1 MRLREKQF
9 FKNMI
14 PSDLKYH
21 LKQVYKLSNFRYQQE
36 EIISEIIEKR
46 AVAAFLPTGA
56 GKTLLYQFPTTYNRI
71 KTVVISPLIA
81 LIQDQYNRAQ
91 NLKITS
97 FLMHG
102 QLTKEE
108 NKKNLDGF
116 LTNQM
121 AILFL
126 SPERWNSSVRAICE
140 ERKLEIMLVIDEA
153 HCMSTWGKSFRPD
166 YIEITYKY
174 NYFGFFKLLV
184 LSATPTS
191 DLMQIIRQQFQIEDI
206 SVFMG
211 DLYRSNLAYAVKV
224 VDDQLLFL
232 SDMLSAIK
240 EPAIIYVQNRKMVEK
255 LAEFFNGKSIST
267 SFFHAGLSVEEKN
280 KQTKFFMEDQVKV
293 MIATS
298 AFGMGIDKPNIR
310 YVLHLEMPSKVEDY
324 LQESGRAGRDG
335 KKSFAYLIL
344 EKSIFEQARRAPKI
358 LTDIRESWIKS
369 MRFYQHEFNPSI
381 PKNNTAKK
389 ILLSLLNENR
399 NLFKLENTDFQN
411 KSVYQVKLISDHFI
425 VSQIPPSVQDLLDLF
440 LHFYTGKIYF
450 EFLEV
455 DLELIAEKSYLP
467 SADIKKSFS
476 EAFEMGF
483 IQVKDAV
490 QKPKLE
496 FPLLWKISSGEG
508 LKVLA
513 TEMAEKIKQLENW
526 LDYSEEKSC
535 LSHNLVMQLTHSKK
549 EYNCGICSFCLSDK
563 TDEIMDAD
571 MEKMFNFMRR
581 NMHKV
586 SYPQLVQELS
596 TNWEKSDQKKYPV
609 AALNKMIQF
618 ALREKKIA
626 EIRTREAT
634 YFELKML

>member
-1 MRLREKQF
+1 MV
-9 FKNMI
+9 

-21 LKQVYKLSNFRYQQE
+21 LKQVYKLSNFRFQQE

-102 QLTKEE
+102 QLSKAE
-108 NKKNLDGF
+108 NQKNMEGF

-140 ERKLEIMLVIDEA
+140 DRKLEIMLVIDEA

-166 YIEITYKY
+166 YKEITYKY

-191 DLMQIIRQQFQIEDI
+191 DLMQLVRTQFQLDDI

-211 DLYRSNLAYAVKV
+211 DLYRSNLAYAVKI

-232 SDMLSAIK
+232 SEVLSAIK

-255 LAEFFNGKSIST
+255 LAEFFNDKSIAT
-267 SFFHAGLSVEEKN
+267 SFFHAGLTVEEKN
-280 KQTKFFMEDQVKV
+280 KQTKLFMEDKVKV
-293 MIATS
+293 MVATS

-324 LQESGRAGRDG
+324 LQESGRVGRDG

-344 EKSIFEQARRAPKI
+344 EKSVYEQARRAPKI
-358 LTDIRESWIKS
+358 LADMRESWIKS
-369 MRFYQHEFNPSI
+369 MRFYQHEFNPVI

-389 ILLSLLNENR
+389 ILLSVIGENR
-399 NLFKLENTDFQN
+399 NLFKLENSDFQ
-411 KSVYQVKLISDHFI
+411 KDSVYQVKLISDHFI
-425 VSQIPPSVQDLLDLF
+425 ESQISPSVQDLLDLF

-450 EFLEV
+450 EFAEV
-455 DLELIAEKSYLP
+455 DLELMAEKSYL
-467 SADIKKSFS
+467 SIGDIKKSFT
-476 EAFEMGF
+476 EAFETGF
-483 IQVKDAV
+483 IQVKDTV

-496 FPLLWKISSGEG
+496 FPLLWKMSSGEG

-513 TEMAEKIKQLENW
+513 TELSAKIKQLENW

-549 EYNCGICSFCLSDK
+549 EYHCGICSYCLNDK
-563 TDEIMDAD
+563 TEDIMDVD

-586 SYPQLVQELS
+586 SYPQLIHELS

-609 AALNKMIQF
+609 ATLNKMIQF

-626 EIRTREAT
+626 ELRTKDGT

>member
-1 MRLREKQF
+1 
-9 FKNMI
+9 
-14 PSDLKYH
+14 
-21 LKQVYKLSNFRYQQE
+21 
-36 EIISEIIEKR
+36 
-46 AVAAFLPTGA
+46 
-56 GKTLLYQFPTTYNRI
+56 
-71 KTVVISPLIA
+71 
-81 LIQDQYNRAQ
+81 
-91 NLKITS
+91 
-97 FLMHG
+97 MHG
-102 QLTKEE
+102 QLSKAE
-108 NKKNLDGF
+108 NQKNMEGF

-140 ERKLEIMLVIDEA
+140 DRKLEIMLVIDEA

-166 YIEITYKY
+166 YKEITYKY

-191 DLMQIIRQQFQIEDI
+191 DLMQLVRTQFQLDDI

-211 DLYRSNLAYAVKV
+211 DLYRSNLAYAVKI

-232 SDMLSAIK
+232 SEVLSAIK

-255 LAEFFNGKSIST
+255 LAEFFNDKSIAT
-267 SFFHAGLSVEEKN
+267 SFFHAGLTVEEKN
-280 KQTKFFMEDQVKV
+280 KQTKLFMEDKVKV
-293 MIATS
+293 MVATS

-324 LQESGRAGRDG
+324 LQESGRVGRDG

-344 EKSIFEQARRAPKI
+344 EKSVYEQARRAPKI
-358 LTDIRESWIKS
+358 LADMRESWIKS
-369 MRFYQHEFNPSI
+369 MRFYQHEFNPVI

-389 ILLSLLNENR
+389 ILLSVIGENR
-399 NLFKLENTDFQN
+399 NLFKLENSDFQ
-411 KSVYQVKLISDHFI
+411 KDSVYQVKLISDHFI
-425 VSQIPPSVQDLLDLF
+425 ESQISPSVQDLLDLF

-450 EFLEV
+450 EFAEV
-455 DLELIAEKSYLP
+455 DLELMAEKSYL
-467 SADIKKSFS
+467 SIGDIKKSFT
-476 EAFEMGF
+476 EAFETGF
-483 IQVKDAV
+483 IQVKDTV

-496 FPLLWKISSGEG
+496 FPLLWKMSSGEG

-513 TEMAEKIKQLENW
+513 TELSAKIKQLENW

-549 EYNCGICSFCLSDK
+549 EYHCGICSYCLNDK
-563 TDEIMDAD
+563 TEDIMDVD

-586 SYPQLVQELS
+586 SYPQLIHELS

-609 AALNKMIQF
+609 ATLNKMIQF

-626 EIRTREAT
+626 ELRTKDGT